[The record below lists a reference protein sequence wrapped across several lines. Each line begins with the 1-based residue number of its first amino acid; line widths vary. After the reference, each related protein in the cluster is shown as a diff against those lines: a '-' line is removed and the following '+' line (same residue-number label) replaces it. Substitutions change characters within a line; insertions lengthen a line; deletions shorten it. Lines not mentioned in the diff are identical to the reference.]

1 MRSESEKAPESAFF
15 SGKINKLKK
24 SPPKGQKYA
33 KLFIKSAEII
43 IRYTISTPKRYVAE
57 RREFA
62 RKPQGRQVEVIHGDK
77 GII

>member
-15 SGKINKLKK
+15 SGEINKLKK

-43 IRYTISTPKRYVAE
+43 IRYTISAPKR
-57 RREFA
+57 
-62 RKPQGRQVEVIHGDK
+62 
-77 GII
+77 